1 MRKINNVVR
10 TKNVYN
16 LSVKE
21 FKSGEW
27 LKTIP
32 ESDKLEISYK
42 NNFLVVKDMKNKSE
56 KEEQKWI

>member
-56 KEEQKWI
+56 KEEQK